1 MSKGEEG
8 AEEAAKT
15 AGRGSAEGLLED
27 GKVKVLS
34 QSEADSLAQSG
45 YGVRVGKNK
54 LELNLAEA
62 LYLVA
67 EERLRVAEDDARL
80 EFQEL
85 LRRARRCD
93 SEVWEKYILYRD
105 LRSRGYVVREGSI
118 GWTEFRVYE
127 RGEYPDK
134 AAKYEVFTIRE
145 GSPLP
150 VSRLS
155 SVLRLSEAAK
165 KRLIIAVVDRHG
177 EVVYYSL
184 AEYSPS

>member
-1 MSKGEEG
+1 LSNKEEG
-8 AEEAAKT
+8 AEEA
-15 AGRGSAEGLLED
+15 GPIPDRGATEAILRD
-27 GKVKVLS
+27 GKVNVSS

-45 YGVRVGKNK
+45 YGVRIEKNK
-54 LELNLAEA
+54 LQLNLPEA

-67 EERLRVAEDDARL
+67 EQRLRVTEGDARL

-93 SEVWEKYILYRD
+93 SDVWAKYILYRD

-118 GWTEFRVYE
+118 GGTEFRVYE

-145 GSPLP
+145 GIPLP